1 MEAVTHGLLLPASRL
16 TLIRIRL
23 SCTIAGSRKTNFCVC
38 DTDEYNRYVL
48 CLMLSTQ
55 VQQTRLYNTHLLHI
69 PVMSLGH
76 TICRYKAL
84 FAYGKTKKI
93 RIFKKKIK
101 GVGRRRSARRSAS
114 KGRRSAS
121 KGRGRAIVSQ
131 TSTKTV
137 SCGASHASAVKPILN

>member
-1 MEAVTHGLLLPASRL
+1 MHPTIKRSLSDLNVQHDGKRMEAVTHGLLLPASRL
-16 TLIRIRL
+16 TLTRIRL

-55 VQQTRLYNTHLLHI
+55 VQQTCLYNTHLLHI

-76 TICRYKAL
+76 TTCRYKAL

-93 RIFKKKIK
+93 WKKEKEKKKK
-101 GVGRRRSARRSAS
+101 KKA
-114 KGRRSAS
+114 
-121 KGRGRAIVSQ
+121 
-131 TSTKTV
+131 
-137 SCGASHASAVKPILN
+137 